1 MKHYDSRDLNE
12 AADDL
17 MNHRILLLPT
27 DTVYGTGVIYGDLQD
42 LEAIR
47 NIKHRP
53 ETKPIPFMVSSIS
66 MLRQIADPDE
76 TAIQIAKKFLPGPL
90 TLILPRKESV
100 DPAFTNGM
108 ETIAVRI
115 PDEPVLLELIEKI
128 GKPLLVSSAN
138 VSGEPAALSVEE
150 AEKALPN
157 AWGILEGEC
166 ENRQA
171 STILDCTSENLTV
184 LREGPLS
191 LEEIRAGIEQL

>member
-1 MKHYDSRDLNE
+1 MKHYDSRDLNK

-66 MLRQIADPDE
+66 MLRQIADPDK
-76 TAIQIAKKFLPGPL
+76 TAIQIAEKFLPGPL
-90 TLILPRKESV
+90 TLILPRKKSV
-100 DPAFTNGM
+100 DPVFTNGM
-108 ETIAVRI
+108 DTIAVRI

-138 VSGEPAALSVEE
+138 VSGQPAALTARE
-150 AEKALPN
+150 AENALSN
-157 AWGILEGEC
+157 AWGILEGVC

-171 STILDCTSENLTV
+171 STILDCTSENLKV

-191 LEEIRAGIEQL
+191 LEEIRAGIE

>member
-1 MKHYDSRDLNE
+1 MKHYDNRDLNE

-53 ETKPIPFMVSSIS
+53 ETKPIPFMVNSIT
-66 MLRQIADPDE
+66 MLKEIADPDE
-76 TAIQIAKKFLPGPL
+76 RSLSIAEKFLPGPL
-90 TLILPRKESV
+90 TLILPRKQSV
-100 DPAFTNGM
+100 NPAFTNGM
-108 ETIAVRI
+108 DTIAVRI

-138 VSGEPAALSVEE
+138 VSGEPAALSAEE

-157 AWGILEGEC
+157 AWGVLEGVC
-166 ENRQA
+166 ANRLA
-171 STILDCTSENLTV
+171 STILDCTSENLRV
-184 LREGPLS
+184 LRAGPLS
-191 LEEIRAGIEQL
+191 LEEIKAAIE